1 MQLAP
6 AAAARDKAVSFLGVE
21 IPDDLWELAYQA
33 AVRKL
38 EYIVSHY
45 GDLDGFRLGAAY
57 LGKLAQEYLSAR
69 ALSTFCAEKSAEK
82 RPPPKRTA
90 FTTPTVY
97 QRLPPN
103 VNQRSVSNEDQYP
116 SH

>member
-1 MQLAP
+1 M
-6 AAAARDKAVSFLGVE
+6 E

-82 RPPPKRTA
+82 KTASEESGLHDTNSISEIASKCQPKEC
-90 FTTPTVY
+90 VK
-97 QRLPPN
+97 
-103 VNQRSVSNEDQYP
+103 
-116 SH
+116 

>member
-82 RPPPKRTA
+82 KTASEEDGLHDTNSISEITSKCQPKEC
-90 FTTPTVY
+90 VK
-97 QRLPPN
+97 
-103 VNQRSVSNEDQYP
+103 
-116 SH
+116 